1 MAFGDQPITIN
12 WFKIDGTLP
21 PATVLV
27 NNGQV
32 IQFRGIAG
40 GRVRRWSSNCKWQP
54 LLRLCPPP
62 NLMWEYAEYHEM
74 TKQKPAVK
82 GQIR

>member
-1 MAFGDQPITIN
+1 VDQAEIRCVAFGDQPITIN

-40 GRVRRWSSNCKWQP
+40 GRVRRWSSNCKRQP
-54 LLRLCPPP
+54 LLRLCPS
-62 NLMWEYAEYHEM
+62 L
-74 TKQKPAVK
+74 T
-82 GQIR
+82 